1 MKKYIFYFIA
11 PLLTIS
17 ALTANAQTGAV
28 KKRPTTAKNGAAKK
42 NAVVKKSITPAEV
55 AGMLKT
61 SKGSFYKIYTAN
73 PGAKAKISD
82 VITFNFIQKTGKD
95 SVLYS
100 SYTAGHPAQAQIQ
113 PSRGLGDMMDV
124 FPLLA
129 AKDSALV
136 KIPADS
142 IFKGH
147 EEARPPFFP
156 KGSFLTF
163 IIKME
168 KIQSINEAMAERN
181 AAMEKQKQA
190 EVGAAKEYVT
200 SHGLKT
206 TSTASGIQYV
216 ITAPT
221 DKYKPVNGDTVL
233 VNYTGKLLNGKV
245 FDSSI
250 EANAKAAGLDQPGR
264 PYEPISVV
272 VGEGRVIPGWEE
284 ALLLMNEGSKATF
297 IIPSGLAYGE
307 RGSGAIPP
315 NSTLTFD
322 MELVKVKPAKK
333 TN

>member
-1 MKKYIFYFIA
+1 MKKYIVYFIA

-17 ALTANAQTGAV
+17 ALTATAQTGGVKKRPAAAKSGAV
-28 KKRPTTAKNGAAKK
+28 KKP
-42 NAVVKKSITPAEV
+42 AVVKKSVAPPQV

-73 PGAKAKISD
+73 PGAKPKVSD
-82 VITFNFIQKTGKD
+82 VITFNFIQKTDKD

-113 PSRGLGDMMDV
+113 PSRSLGDMMDV

-136 KIPADS
+136 KIPTDS

-147 EEARPPFFP
+147 EEARPPFFK

-163 IIKME
+163 VLKME
-168 KIQSINEAMAERN
+168 KVQSLNDAMAERN

-190 EVGAAKEYVT
+190 EVAAAKEYVA

-206 TSTASGIQYV
+206 TSTASGLQYV
-216 ITAPT
+216 ITSPS

-233 VNYTGKLLNGKV
+233 VNYTGKLLNEKV

-272 VGEGRVIPGWEE
+272 IGEGRVIPGWEE
-284 ALLLMNEGSKATF
+284 GLLLMNEGSKATF
-297 IIPSGLAYGE
+297 VIPSGLGYGE

-315 NSTLTFD
+315 NSTLLFD
-322 MELVKVKPAKK
+322 IEMVKVKPAKK

>member
-1 MKKYIFYFIA
+1 MKKYILYFIA

-17 ALTANAQTGAV
+17 ALTATAQTGAV
-28 KKRPTTAKNGAAKK
+28 KKRPAAAKSG
-42 NAVVKKSITPAEV
+42 AVKKPGIVKKSVTPPQV

-61 SKGSFYKIYTAN
+61 AKGSFYKIYTAN
-73 PGAKAKISD
+73 PGAKPKVSD

-100 SYTAGHPAQAQIQ
+100 SYAAGHPAQAQIQ

-136 KIPADS
+136 KIPTDS

-163 IIKME
+163 VLKME
-168 KIQSINEAMAERN
+168 KVQSLNEAMAERN
-181 AAMEKQKQA
+181 AGMEKQKQA
-190 EVGAAKEYVT
+190 EVAAASEYVT

-206 TSTASGIQYV
+206 TSTATGLQYV
-216 ITAPT
+216 ITSPS

-272 VGEGRVIPGWEE
+272 IGEGRVISGWEE
-284 ALLLMNEGSKATF
+284 GLLLMNEGSKATF
-297 IIPSGLAYGE
+297 VIPSGLGYGE

-315 NSTLTFD
+315 NSTLLFD
-322 MELVKVKPAKK
+322 IEMVKVKPAKK

>member
-1 MKKYIFYFIA
+1 MKKYILYFIA

-28 KKRPTTAKNGAAKK
+28 KKRPATAKSGVAKK
-42 NAVVKKSITPAEV
+42 AGPAKKTVTPPQVV
-55 AGMLKT
+55 GMLKT

-73 PGAKAKISD
+73 TGVKPKISD
-82 VITFNFIQKTGKD
+82 VITFNFIQKTDKD
-95 SVLYS
+95 SVLYNS
-100 SYTAGHPAQAQIQ
+100 FAAGHPAQAQVQ

-156 KGSFLTF
+156 KGSFLSF
-163 IIKME
+163 VIKME

-181 AAMEKQKQA
+181 AALEKQKQA
-190 EVGAAKEYVT
+190 EVAAANAYVT

-206 TSTASGIQYV
+206 TSTASGLQYV
-216 ITAPT
+216 ITSPT
-221 DKYKPVNGDTVL
+221 DKAKPANGDTVL

-272 VGEGRVIPGWEE
+272 LGEGRVIPGWEE
-284 ALLLMNEGSKATF
+284 ALLLLNEGSKATF
-297 IIPSGLAYGE
+297 IIPSGLAYGD

-315 NSTLTFD
+315 GSTLLFD
-322 MELVKVKPAKK
+322 IELVKVNPAKK
-333 TN
+333 TK